1 MCPVSVLG
9 VNTPTRLHVKDVPNH
24 GTNLSLLMQ
33 VYGAAY
39 LQKLLEPLMRGII
52 TSPEWQHISFEVD
65 PTR

>member
-1 MCPVSVLG
+1 MCSISVLG
-9 VNTPTRLHVKDVPNH
+9 VNTHTLLRMKYVLNSS
-24 GTNLSLLMQ
+24 TYLSLFMQ

-39 LQKLLEPLMRGII
+39 LQKLLEPLMRGVI